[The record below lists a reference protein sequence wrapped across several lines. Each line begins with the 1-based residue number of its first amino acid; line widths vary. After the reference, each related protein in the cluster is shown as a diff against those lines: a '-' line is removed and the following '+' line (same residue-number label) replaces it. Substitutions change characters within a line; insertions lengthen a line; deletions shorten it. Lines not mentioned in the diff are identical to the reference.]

1 MQLTSYL
8 TSLDLTSLD
17 LISLDL
23 TSLDLTS
30 LDLTKQVNMW
40 IVLKQQNNA
49 SLIELSLPNIHSQ

>member
-23 TSLDLTS
+23 TSLDLT
-30 LDLTKQVNMW
+30 KQVNMS